1 MSDADDIEAIRRRK
15 REELLSQAAGGDG
28 AEGDGGTPNEP
39 VEIHGTEEFSAVV
52 ADSGVVLVDFHA
64 EWCGPCQ
71 MLAPVVTAV
80 AADSPATV
88 AKVDIDRNRQIAM
101 EYGVRSV
108 PTLLLFADG
117 EQVERL
123 VGMQDR
129 TVLSDLIDRHANR

>member
-1 MSDADDIEAIRRRK
+1 MSDADDIEAIRQRK
-15 REELLSQAAGGDG
+15 REELVSQVE
-28 AEGDGGTPNEP
+28 AEDASEGREGTPNEP
-39 VEIHGTEEFSAVV
+39 IEIRRREEFSAVV
-52 ADSGVVLVDFHA
+52 ADHDVVLVDFHA

-71 MLAPVVTAV
+71 MLAPVVEAV
-80 AADSPATV
+80 AADSPAAV

-108 PTLLLFADG
+108 PTLLLFSDG

-129 TVLSDLIDRHANR
+129 TVLSELIDRHAN

>member
-1 MSDADDIEAIRRRK
+1 MSDADEIDAIRQRK
-15 REELLSQAAGGDG
+15 REELLSQA
-28 AEGDGGTPNEP
+28 EGESTDGGGSVETPTEP
-39 VEIHGTEEFSAVV
+39 IEIRGKEEFSAVI
-52 ADSGVVLVDFHA
+52 ADHDVVLVDFHA

-71 MLAPVVTAV
+71 MLAPVVKAV
-80 AADSPATV
+80 AAGSPAAV

-129 TVLSDLIDRHANR
+129 TVLDELITRHAN

>member
-15 REELLSQAAGGDG
+15 REELLSRGDG
-28 AEGDGGTPNEP
+28 ESAPDGGNKEAPAKP
-39 VEIHGTEEFSAVV
+39 IEIHGNEEFSAVV
-52 ADSGVVLVDFHA
+52 TDHDVVLVDFHA

-71 MLAPVVTAV
+71 MLAPVVKAV
-80 AADSPATV
+80 AADSSAAV

-101 EYGVRSV
+101 QYGVRSV

-123 VGMQDR
+123 VGLQDR
-129 TVLSDLIDRHANR
+129 TVLTDLIDRHAN